1 MSLTTLLNELDA
13 ELIKQGLH
21 TPDRPSDEALAS
33 TQPFAIDTM
42 SFTCWLQWIFIEKMR
57 QVIDAGGPL
66 PQPCHISEMGE
77 MYAREAHFPAEL
89 VQLLKRIDDCINDG

>member
-1 MSLTTLLNELDA
+1 MSLGTLLNELEA

-42 SFTCWLQWIFIEKMR
+42 SFPCWLQWIFIER
-57 QVIDAGGPL
+57 DASGNRCRWRASTAL
-66 PQPCHISEMGE
+66 S
-77 MYAREAHFPAEL
+77 YL
-89 VQLLKRIDDCINDG
+89 

>member
-1 MSLTTLLNELDA
+1 MSLSTLLNELEA
-13 ELIKQGLH
+13 ELIKHGLH
-21 TPDRPSDEALAS
+21 IPDRPSDEALAS

-42 SFTCWLQWIFIEKMR
+42 SFPCWLQWIFIEKMR
-57 QVIDAGGPL
+57 QVINAGGTL

-89 VQLLKRIDDCINDG
+89 VQLLKRVDDCINDA

>member
-1 MSLTTLLNELDA
+1 MSLSTLLNELES
-13 ELIKQGLH
+13 ELIKQGLS

-42 SFTCWLQWIFIEKMR
+42 SFPCWLQWIFIEKMR
-57 QVIDAGGPL
+57 ALIDAGSPL
-66 PQPCHISEMGE
+66 PGPCHISEMGE

-89 VQLLKRIDDCINDG
+89 VQLLKRIDDCINNA